1 MLKFISSDCGFFIVR
16 IKLYYGLNQL
26 KEVIM
31 LLENKTAFITGA
43 GRGIGR
49 EIALTMAAQGAS
61 IIIADIDEKTMSATA
76 TDVES
81 LGVKALSVKT
91 NISDID
97 SVKAAVEKAIDEF
110 GRIDILVNNAA
121 IFKKASFLEMTPE
134 QWQQTADI
142 NMTGVFNVTR
152 SVAPVMAEQGDGSII
167 SIASVDAFQGCRDYS
182 HYATTKAGVVGLS
195 RTLAQE
201 LGPCGIRVNV
211 IAPGIMLTE
220 MTRDRVEA
228 NKEAYLSRV
237 PIRRIGIPEDIANA
251 ALFLASNMS
260 SYITGQVIHVNGGMY
275 FG

>member
-1 MLKFISSDCGFFIVR
+1 
-16 IKLYYGLNQL
+16 
-26 KEVIM
+26 M